1 MVLLLEL
8 FKGTGSFSKEAEALG
23 IDIISVDILEK
34 FNPTILTDILQWDYT
49 TIPIPDIIT
58 ASPPCETFS
67 RLISSHK
74 NKVRDYL
81 GDMRPLNAK
90 GELGD
95 KILFKT
101 LEIIKYFLSKNPALK
116 FSIENPRGYMKKM
129 TCMKEEPILYMD
141 TTYYS
146 MYGFSYRKPTN
157 FWSNII
163 DGLKLKERDIKTE
176 TPITSKV
183 VEVKLTDRYKMPP
196 ELCRDILLKLIEK
209 SYDTKA
215 GKIDSKMLS
224 P

>member
-209 SYDTKA
+209 SNDTKKGA
-215 GKIDSKMLS
+215 FGAI
-224 P
+224 